1 MPWTTAQIP
10 NLSGKTAL
18 VTGPSTGGIGFY
30 TARELARAG
39 AHVLLAGRTAAK
51 LEEAASAIAA
61 DVPNASTAPVV
72 VDMAS
77 LDSVRAAA
85 DEVKGPLDILVNNA
99 GVMATP
105 HTRTV
110 DGFEQQFGTNHLG
123 PFLLTGLLLPQ
134 LSEAK
139 GRVVNVA
146 SIGHNAAVRAPL
158 RDPSEPPKRYD
169 RWQAYFQSKLANLYF
184 TYEGAR
190 RFAAAG
196 LPVST
201 YAAHPGF
208 AGTHLVGNGSSFG
221 FLSAPGDRAYKAM
234 SQSAEDGAE
243 PSLMAATAELPSG
256 SFVGPSRRMT
266 LIGHPQVQKSSKL
279 SYNEAYAA
287 RLWEISEKATGITYP

>member
-30 TARELARAG
+30 TALGLARAG
-39 AHVLLAGRTAAK
+39 AHVLLAGRTASK
-51 LEEAASAIAA
+51 LEEAAAGILAE
-61 DVPNASTAPVV
+61 VPGASTAPLVI
-72 VDMAS
+72 DMAS
-77 LDSVRAAA
+77 QESIKAAA
-85 DEVKGPLDILVNNA
+85 ATVEGPLDILINNA

-123 PFLLTGLLLPQ
+123 PFLLTGLLLPR
-134 LSEAK
+134 LAEAK

-146 SIGHNAAVRAPL
+146 SIGHNASNTAPL
-158 RDPSEPPKRYD
+158 GDPSVAPRRDD

-190 RFAAAG
+190 RFEAAG
-196 LPVST
+196 LPVTT

-221 FLSAPGDRAYKAM
+221 FFSGPGDRIYKAM
-234 SQSAEDGAE
+234 SQSAQDGAE

-266 LIGHPQVQKSSKL
+266 LIGHPGIQKSSKL

-287 RLWEISEKATGITYP
+287 KLWEISEQATGISYP

>member
-1 MPWTTAQIP
+1 MPWTVAQIP

-39 AHVLLAGRTAAK
+39 AHVLLAGRTPAK
-51 LEEAASAIAA
+51 LEEAAAAIKA
-61 DVPNASTAPVV
+61 DVPDASTAPLVI
-72 VDMAS
+72 DMAS
-77 LDSVRAAA
+77 LGSVREGASTV
-85 DEVKGPLDILVNNA
+85 EGPLHILVNNA

-123 PFLLTGLLLPQ
+123 PFLLTGLLLPR
-134 LSEAK
+134 LIEGS

-158 RDPSEPPKRYD
+158 RDPSVAPRIYD
-169 RWQAYFQSKLANLYF
+169 RWQAYFRSKLANLYF

-196 LPVST
+196 LAVST
-201 YAAHPGF
+201 YASHPGF

-221 FLSAPGDRAYKAM
+221 FLSAPGDRVYKAM

-256 SFVGPSRRMT
+256 TFVGPSRRMT
-266 LIGHPQVQKSSKL
+266 LIGHPEVQKSSRL

-287 RLWEISEKATGITYP
+287 RLWELSEKATGITYP